1 MLYILIFSGHLKCKI
16 TLLGDQSVYIAINS
30 YLLNILSLSSLVN
43 FIYLN
48 GLQYA
53 QLKYMFFPFLL
64 SLIFEIFLSHF
75 MYSVFSKLWP
85 FYFDHHPCR
94 ASTSFSRAAFNL
106 SDPFLSPDICFS
118 NVQGHFLTSVDHCK
132 IFICIFYMAMNE
144 FMELDFEMNVFSHH

>member
-1 MLYILIFSGHLKCKI
+1 MLLLSFLCNCTRYFFVIIYGSLNFVPLFLLKSFKYSQNLYQLGGTRHRLFGQKISSFLIFFTLLICMRYIHMLYILIFSGHLKCKI

-75 MYSVFSKLWP
+75 MYSVFSKL
-85 FYFDHHPCR
+85 
-94 ASTSFSRAAFNL
+94 
-106 SDPFLSPDICFS
+106 
-118 NVQGHFLTSVDHCK
+118 
-132 IFICIFYMAMNE
+132 
-144 FMELDFEMNVFSHH
+144 